1 MNEDALEPALVEAP
15 DEETGARRPTALARG
30 PSGDELIRADP
41 FTRYLAEIRRYPLLS
56 REQEQAFAEAFYVG
70 GDVEAGRKLVTGNL
84 RLVVKLALE
93 YRRAWA
99 QVLDLV
105 QEGNIG
111 LAEAV
116 KRFDPYRGVRFS
128 SFARYWIRAL
138 ILQFILKNFRLV
150 SFANTRAGRK
160 LFFRLEKERQR
171 LMHQYGE
178 ASPRLLAEALDVDE
192 SDVVAADLFRQP
204 ALSLTGPR
212 GGGDEGRNLDEML
225 PSGDRDIEEQ
235 VGRAE
240 LMDTVESKMQAFF
253 ETLEDERERAIW
265 RERLV
270 ADDPAALAEL
280 GERYG
285 VSRERI
291 RQIEARLKERLKLF
305 LTQELGPELRLDFAR
320 D

>member
-1 MNEDALEPALVEAP
+1 MSQEPP
-15 DEETGARRPTALARG
+15 DPSLTALPEREVLPRSTALTRG
-30 PSGDELIRADP
+30 PTSDELMRADG
-41 FTRYLAEIRRYPLLS
+41 FTRYLAEIRRYPLLT
-56 REQEQAFAEAFYVG
+56 REQEQSFAEAYYHH
-70 GDVEAGRKLVTGNL
+70 GDVEAGRNLVTGNL

-99 QVLDLV
+99 QVMDLV

-171 LMHQYGE
+171 LMHLHGE
-178 ASPRLLAEALDVDE
+178 ATPRLLAASLEVAE
-192 SDVVAADLFRQP
+192 SDIIAADVFRQP
-204 ALSLTGPR
+204 AMSLTAPR
-212 GGGDEGRNLDEML
+212 GGDEGRSLSDTLAADE
-225 PSGDRDIEEQ
+225 PSLEDRIGQ
-235 VGRAE
+235 HE
-240 LMDTVESKMQAFF
+240 LMSTVEAKMQVFYESLDDA
-253 ETLEDERERAIW
+253 RERAIW
-265 RERLV
+265 KERLV
-270 ADDPAALAEL
+270 AEEPAALAEL

-291 RQIEARLKERLKLF
+291 RQIESRLKDRLKAF
-305 LTQELGPELRLDFAR
+305 LTEELGPELQLDFASK

>member
-1 MNEDALEPALVEAP
+1 VNEDALEPALVEAP

-171 LMHQYGE
+171 LMHQHGE

-212 GGGDEGRNLDEML
+212 GGGDEGRNLDEIL